1 MLRQHTIWACYPSAK
16 CKPQLISVVS
26 TFDFPGLLNNLNFS
40 TLMFK
45 RLKKIRKSELSQIK
59 MFSPERNTI
68 EQILIDNQH
77 HSAKKTK
84 KKCWCSLKVAKFA
97 IGFAVFE
104 VGNCDQTNIYSSN
117 HDLRG
122 MNPVVER
129 KDYYIK
135 QTTQKH
141 AGLISKNT

>member
-59 MFSPERNTI
+59 MFSPEKNTI

-84 KKCWCSLKVAKFA
+84 KNVGVPSKSPSSQSDLLFLKLETV
-97 IGFAVFE
+97 
-104 VGNCDQTNIYSSN
+104 T
-117 HDLRG
+117 
-122 MNPVVER
+122 
-129 KDYYIK
+129 K
-135 QTTQKH
+135 QTYIPQ
-141 AGLISKNT
+141 IMI